1 MRLLFTVSALA
12 LCLPLMA
19 CGDNS
24 GSEAPEPASAGADAD
39 MVAAT
44 AGDAEAESAAQPDGE
59 TPDDGSD
66 GTAAYAGTAETE
78 AGAEEGVATGENAG
92 LSTEPET
99 GSLAWAV
106 AGEWRADA
114 VVRDV
119 WRHPRETL
127 EFFGVDPSGT
137 IVEIWPAGGWYTQVL
152 APWIAANGG
161 TYVAAH
167 FDPAGNDQT
176 QAFIDSYAE
185 RFSAPLFGEIE
196 IASFGPDTGPIVP
209 EGSADAVLTFRNV
222 HNWMARGFEEK
233 AFADFYAALR
243 PGGILG
249 VVEHRLPASQPQDP
263 RAANGYVQEDY
274 VIALATEAGFELV
287 GSSEINAN
295 PADTTDHPFGV
306 WTLPPV
312 LRSSPRGEEPDPDF
326 DRSPYE
332 TIGES
337 DRMTLLFRKPE
348 STGAE

>member
-1 MRLLFTVSALA
+1 MRLFITVSALA

-19 CGDNS
+19 CGDNP
-24 GSEAPEPASAGADAD
+24 EETLPAPAPETSD
-39 MVAAT
+39 
-44 AGDAEAESAAQPDGE
+44 E
-59 TPDDGSD
+59 TPAMAGSD
-66 GTAAYAGTAETE
+66 GEGMPEGGDSAEPELATETAAPAADE
-78 AGAEEGVATGENAG
+78 AGPG
-92 LSTEPET
+92 LSTAAET

-114 VVRDV
+114 VARDV
-119 WRHPRETL
+119 WRNPRETL
-127 EFFGVDPSGT
+127 EFFGIDPSGT
-137 IVEIWPAGGWYTQVL
+137 VIEIWPAGGWYTQVL

-167 FDPAGNDQT
+167 FDPAGSEQT
-176 QAFIDSYAE
+176 QAFIDSYIE
-185 RFSAPLFGEIE
+185 RFSAPLFGEIA
-196 IASFGPDTGPIVP
+196 IAAFGPDTGAIVP

-243 PGGILG
+243 PGGVLG

-312 LRSSPRGEEPDPDF
+312 LRSSPRGEDPDPEF
-326 DRSPYE
+326 DRAPYE
-332 TIGES
+332 SIGES
-337 DRMTLLFRKPE
+337 DRMTLLFRKPAGDTPE
-348 STGAE
+348 

>member
-1 MRLLFTVSALA
+1 MRLLITVSALA

-19 CGDNS
+19 CGDTAPPA
-24 GSEAPEPASAGADAD
+24 GDEDASEAYDASLSDYDAG
-39 MVAAT
+39 VAAPEDGDAQEET
-44 AGDAEAESAAQPDGE
+44 DDAEALRAAGAAPDTQEPSGGTAQP
-59 TPDDGSD
+59 
-66 GTAAYAGTAETE
+66 
-78 AGAEEGVATGENAG
+78 
-92 LSTEPET
+92 LSTAPET

-106 AGEWRADA
+106 AGEWRTDA
-114 VVRDV
+114 VSRDV
-119 WRHPRETL
+119 WRNPRETL

-137 IVEIWPAGGWYTQVL
+137 VIEIWPAGGWYTQIL

-167 FDPAGNDQT
+167 FDPAGNAQT
-176 QAFIDSYAE
+176 QAFIDNYVE

-196 IASFGPDTGPIVP
+196 IASFGPETGPIVP

-295 PADTTDHPFGV
+295 PADTADHPFGV

-312 LRSSPRGEEPDPDF
+312 LRTSAQPGETDPDF
-326 DRSPYE
+326 DRAPYE
-332 TIGES
+332 AIGES
-337 DRMTLLFRKPE
+337 DRMTLLFRKPG
-348 STGAE
+348 GAN

>member
-1 MRLLFTVSALA
+1 MRLLITSSALA

-19 CGDNS
+19 CGNDKP
-24 GSEAPEPASAGADAD
+24 APDEPAHEAFEGTPEDAGTDALPDAD
-39 MVAAT
+39 ME
-44 AGDAEAESAAQPDGE
+44 AEADASDEADASEPEDAAPQ
-59 TPDDGSD
+59 
-66 GTAAYAGTAETE
+66 TE
-78 AGAEEGVATGENAG
+78 AN

-106 AGEWRADA
+106 AGEWRGDA
-114 VVRDV
+114 AERDV
-119 WRHPRETL
+119 WRNPRATL

-137 IVEIWPAGGWYTQVL
+137 VIEIWPAGGWYTQVL

-167 FDPAGNDQT
+167 FDPSGNPRT
-176 QAFIDSYAE
+176 QEFIDSYVE
-185 RFSAPLFGEIE
+185 RFSAPLFGEVQ
-196 IASFGPDTGPIVP
+196 IAAFGAETGPIVP
-209 EGSADAVLTFRNV
+209 DGSADAVLTFRNV

-263 RAANGYVQEDY
+263 RAASGYVQEDY

-295 PADTTDHPFGV
+295 PADTADHPFGV

-312 LRSSPRGEEPDPDF
+312 LRSSPVGGEPDPEF
-326 DRSPYE
+326 DSSPYE
-332 TIGES
+332 SIGES
-337 DRMTLLFRKPE
+337 DRMTLLFRKPQ
-348 STGAE
+348 GAQ

>member
-1 MRLLFTVSALA
+1 MRLLVTVSALA

-19 CGDNS
+19 CGDS
-24 GSEAPEPASAGADAD
+24 SDTEAPAPAAIDTDDAVGASLSPDIDDEADIEDAEPDAPEADIPASD
-39 MVAAT
+39 
-44 AGDAEAESAAQPDGE
+44 
-59 TPDDGSD
+59 TPDD
-66 GTAAYAGTAETE
+66 TAS
-78 AGAEEGVATGENAG
+78 

-114 VVRDV
+114 VARDV
-119 WRHPRETL
+119 WRNPLETL

-137 IVEIWPAGGWYTQVL
+137 LVEIWPAGGWYTQVL

-161 TYVAAH
+161 SYVAAH
-167 FDPAGNDQT
+167 FDPAGSEQT
-176 QAFIDSYAE
+176 QAFIDGYAE

-196 IASFGPDTGPIVP
+196 IAAFGPDTGPIVP

-243 PGGILG
+243 PGGVLG

-263 RAANGYVQEDY
+263 RAATGYVQEDY

-287 GSSEINAN
+287 GSSEVNAN
-295 PADTTDHPFGV
+295 PADTADHPFGV

-312 LRSSPRGEEPDPDF
+312 LLSAPRGEEPDPDF
-326 DRSPYE
+326 DRAPYE
-332 TIGES
+332 SIGES
-337 DRMTLLFRKPE
+337 DRMTLLFRKPGNA
-348 STGAE
+348 GAE